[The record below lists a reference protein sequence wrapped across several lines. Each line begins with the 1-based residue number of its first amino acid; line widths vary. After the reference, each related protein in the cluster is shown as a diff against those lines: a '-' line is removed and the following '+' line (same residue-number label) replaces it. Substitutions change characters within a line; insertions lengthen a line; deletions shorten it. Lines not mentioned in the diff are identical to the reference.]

1 MTKLFNLFFGNAFS
15 VLIACLI
22 LTVIGA
28 VVFMIMTIVINK
40 KAENITVLQIEP
52 FAGEDEAVAQVTIAD
67 VKNKLHFYNIKHN
80 AVYKTNGKVENVIIG
95 AILITALD
103 IYCNKYF
110 GMDFNL
116 YNQVQHDR
124 VEKEIAEMNAA
135 ISEREKRAEEELETY
150 QDELYKKNLDN
161 MLKENNMKPKA
172 EPAKLLPNGWKWI
185 QYDDGSGSLTNG
197 SNSYFSYDLSTM
209 EYWDL
214 NNKVQFFK
222 DYPYR
227 TPDSFDKFKEFAEKQ
242 ILSLNYCA

>member
-1 MTKLFNLFFGNAFS
+1 
-15 VLIACLI
+15 
-22 LTVIGA
+22 
-28 VVFMIMTIVINK
+28 
-40 KAENITVLQIEP
+40 
-52 FAGEDEAVAQVTIAD
+52 
-67 VKNKLHFYNIKHN
+67 
-80 AVYKTNGKVENVIIG
+80 
-95 AILITALD
+95 
-103 IYCNKYF
+103 
-110 GMDFNL
+110 
-116 YNQVQHDR
+116 
-124 VEKEIAEMNAA
+124 
-135 ISEREKRAEEELETY
+135 
-150 QDELYKKNLDN
+150 